1 MSRRSKARESVLQ
14 LLFQDDLNRGRDV
27 DQDGEFL
34 VQRLQND
41 QMLIDFANHL
51 LAGVRQNRPEI
62 DQLLRDLSENW
73 SLERMAATDRN
84 VLRIG
89 TFEILFDKTPV
100 PVVID
105 EAVRLARR
113 YGEKTSGSFVN
124 GILDQIKSLEHRV
137 T

>member
-1 MSRRSKARESVLQ
+1 MSRRSKARETVLQ
-14 LLFQDDLNRGRDV
+14 LLFQDDLNRNRVV

-34 VQRLQND
+34 ASRLQND
-41 QMLIDFANHL
+41 KHLIDFADHI
-51 LAGVRQNRPEI
+51 LAGVRQNKPEI

-89 TFEILFDKTPV
+89 AFEILFDKTPV

-113 YGEKTSGSFVN
+113 YGDKTSSSFVN
-124 GILDQIKSLEHRV
+124 GILDRIKSFEHRLS
-137 T
+137 

>member
-89 TFEILFDKTPV
+89 TFEIVFDKTPV

>member
-1 MSRRSKARESVLQ
+1 MSRRSKARETVLQ

-27 DQDGEFL
+27 TQDGEF
-34 VQRLQND
+34 VEQRLQND
-41 QMLIDFANHL
+41 QQLIQFADHL

-89 TFEILFDKTPV
+89 TFEILFDKTPL

-113 YGEKTSGSFVN
+113 YGDKTSGSFVN
-124 GILDQIKSLEHRV
+124 GILDRVQSLEHRV

>member
-1 MSRRSKARESVLQ
+1 MSRRSKARETVLQ
-14 LLFQDDLNRGRDV
+14 LLFQDDMNRGRDV
-27 DQDGEFL
+27 TQDGEF
-34 VQRLQND
+34 VGQRLQND
-41 QMLIDFANHL
+41 QQLIQFADHL

-89 TFEILFDKTPV
+89 SFEILFDKTPL

-113 YGEKTSGSFVN
+113 YGDKTSGSFVN
-124 GILDQIKSLEHRV
+124 GILDRVKSLEHRV

>member
-34 VQRLQND
+34 GQRLQSD

-89 TFEILFDKTPV
+89 TFEIVFDKTPV